1 MTRRR
6 PSEVLDANHFHAV
19 RFYKDSRELCDIVAK
34 FIIEGLHAGQPA
46 VAIITTEHRGTLLDL
61 LDERGAAVETI
72 LDNGTLRLFD
82 AEATLAEF
90 MSGGSPDPALFRHA
104 VQPVLASAAKARPG
118 AVVRAYGEMV
128 NILWQ
133 RGLGSAAT
141 RLETLWNDLARTE
154 NFALLCGYSMGH
166 FYKDSDIEK
175 ICSQHSYVVDTA
187 ARFPTVIAH

>member
-6 PSEVLDANHFHAV
+6 RSEVLDAHHFHAV

-46 VAIITTEHRGTLLDL
+46 VAIVTTEHRGTLLDL

-90 MSGGSPDPALFRHA
+90 MNGGSPDPARFRRA

-154 NFALLCGYSMGH
+154 NFALLCGYSMGN
-166 FYKDSDIEK
+166 FYKDAAVGEITR
-175 ICSQHSYVVDTA
+175 QHSHLLADTGEA
-187 ARFPTVIAH
+187 ATIN